1 YDMKRLLLFIN
12 FLCLIAPALSAQVKT
27 EPESP
32 EADGEMIIYFDK
44 TGTDLEDYQG
54 DVYAHIGL
62 TIDGAEWQ
70 KVIGE
75 WGDNSTQ
82 PKLTKESDKEY
93 SLEIKPSVV
102 GFFSADTNKHIDAID
117 VVFRSE
123 DGSLQTKPD
132 YKIELNSF
140 RIIRSS
146 PKDGEVVSM
155 EAGDNLPIRAVT
167 NEKADWKLNADGKE
181 VDESAG
187 TTEYA

>member
-70 KVIGE
+70 NVIGE
-75 WGDNSTQ
+75 WGDNTTQ
-82 PKLTKESDKEY
+82 PKLNKESDKVY

-102 GFFSADTNKHIDAID
+102 NFFSADINDNIDAVD
-117 VVFRSE
+117 GVFRSE
-123 DGSLQTKPD
+123 DDGLQTKPD
-132 YKIELNSF
+132 YKIELNSC
-140 RIIRSS
+140 RIVCTSI
-146 PKDGEVVSM
+146 M
-155 EAGDNLPIRAVT
+155 
-167 NEKADWKLNADGKE
+167 
-181 VDESAG
+181 
-187 TTEYA
+187 